1 MRPNYHAPNAIS
13 LFLYTVYMKTIK
25 NNWAPEGMIKFC
37 ESRLKEIDHVL
48 ERIPENA
55 LDKTTEKKYHELRI
69 QLENKNHEQKERIK
83 RGETSSI
90 DNMGPSQY
98 TSSQT
103 YITYSYQAL
112 LTESCKAV
120 LTTVS
125 VVPVLCTAATS
136 G

>member
-1 MRPNYHAPNAIS
+1 MP
-13 LFLYTVYMKTIK
+13 FLYFFTQFTLKTIK

-69 QLENKNHEQKERIK
+69 QLENKIHEQKERIK

-90 DNMGPSQY
+90 DKMGPSQ
-98 TSSQT
+98 
-103 YITYSYQAL
+103 L
-112 LTESCKAV
+112 LEEMKKLGDKLGSF
-120 LTTVS
+120 S
-125 VVPVLCTAATS
+125 N
-136 G
+136 